1 MPLAL
6 VVPDLLLPADAPES
20 LRAARLPRIERWLGR
35 GSLSRVDARGAEAW
49 LSRAFG
55 IAGEPPVAA
64 VSLAADDAPREGT
77 WLRADPVHLRLA
89 QDAVTLH
96 DAAALGVTREEAA
109 ALVEALGRHFESDG
123 LGFHAPSPER
133 WYVRVPEGE
142 APATTPLA
150 DAVGRNVYGLLPKG
164 MGRIN
169 WPAAITE
176 AQMVMSAHPVNAERE
191 AAGRPALNSVWFWGG
206 GALPAK
212 LEPRFSSVYASD
224 AYARGLARIAG
235 IPAHDLPAALDDI
248 APARGG
254 EPTLVVDQRLVAA
267 LRSGDAARWSAEAAA
282 VEAAWF
288 GTLGTAIGRFG
299 GVRVILPGA
308 EGTLEAGLDGASRW
322 RWWRRSKRIASHA

>member
-20 LRAARLPRIERWLGR
+20 LRAARLPRVERWLGR
-35 GSLSRVDARGAEAW
+35 GSLSPVDARGAEAW
-49 LSRAFG
+49 LARAFG
-55 IAGEPPVAA
+55 IEGDPAVAA

-96 DAAALGVTREEAA
+96 DAAALGVTGEEAA
-109 ALVEALGRHFESDG
+109 ALVEALGRHFEADG
-123 LGFHAPSPER
+123 LAFRAPCPER

-164 MGRIN
+164 TGRIN

-191 AAGRPALNSVWFWGG
+191 AAGRPALNSVWFWGA

-212 LEPRFSSVYASD
+212 LGRPFSSVYASD

-248 APARGG
+248 PAPQGG
-254 EPTLVVDQRLVAA
+254 ERALVVDHRLVSA
-267 LRSGDAARWSAEAAA
+267 LRSGDAARWTAEAAA

-288 GTLGTAIGRFG
+288 RSLGTAIGRFG
-299 GVRVILPGA
+299 SVQLVLPGA
-308 EGTLEAGLDGASRW
+308 EDTLEARLDGASRW
-322 RWWRRSKRIASHA
+322 RWWRAPKRISTHA